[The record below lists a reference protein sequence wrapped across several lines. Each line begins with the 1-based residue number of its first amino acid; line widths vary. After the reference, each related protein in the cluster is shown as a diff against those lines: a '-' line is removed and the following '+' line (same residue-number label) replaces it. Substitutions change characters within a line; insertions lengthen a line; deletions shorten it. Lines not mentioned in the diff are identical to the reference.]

1 MLKDRSIFTEL
12 TGRYGLGRPREV
24 TGTEAPWLGY
34 GSSMNLP
41 DRLGPGPEPDT
52 LAAVPVFT
60 VTPWPTVRRNT
71 GRISHGEHSSSSSAV
86 D

>member
-12 TGRYGLGRPREV
+12 NGGYGRPREV
-24 TGTEAPWLGY
+24 TEAPWLGY
-34 GSSMNLP
+34 GSSMNLLAG
-41 DRLGPGPEPDT
+41 RLGPGPEFDM
-52 LAAVPVFT
+52 LPVFT

-71 GRISHGEHSSSSSAV
+71 CSISQGEHSSSSSAV